1 MAKHMDDTAAA
12 AYGRAV
18 MAQETA
24 AALTEALNAATARIE
39 HMESLVKFLEA
50 TLKQLSQPR
59 TLLTEKEAAEMLRV
73 SLRTMR
79 NWRSERPAR
88 LPFITYEG
96 GDVRYKID
104 AIESYLKSRE
114 RGSAKT
120 AALRA
125 A

>member
-1 MAKHMDDTAAA
+1 MKSNDTAAA

-18 MAQETA
+18 MAQEEIA
-24 AALTEALNAATARIE
+24 AAQEKLDRATARIE
-39 HMESLVKFLEA
+39 RLESLVRFLEEN
-50 TLKQLSQPR
+50 LKRLEQPKE
-59 TLLTEKEAAEMLRV
+59 LLTEKEAAELLRV

-88 LPFITYEG
+88 LPFILFEG
-96 GDVRYKID
+96 GDVRYRAD
-104 AIESYLKSRE
+104 AIENYLNSRE